1 MKQGEALYQRIY
13 EQLKDA
19 ILAGKFVKG
28 ERLPTEKELTEQ
40 YFVSR
45 ITAKRAMDQLADE
58 GVIIRIAGKGSF
70 IAKDYP
76 QQIVHPM
83 AGRRMIALV
92 MGGYSASFGLEIVNG
107 AIDRAEELGCH
118 LIVKRT
124 GSTQEKETQIL
135 SHLKESGVAG
145 IIMQTVHG
153 EMYNPWVLNAV
164 YNRYPIVML
173 DRNLPGIDAP
183 YVGVDN
189 VNLSKQIGLELFRR
203 GHRNISLIMLE
214 DDYSSSLKDRVDGFI
229 EASLDMGTPIHK
241 DLWMR
246 RLWERA
252 EAAGI
257 SRESPE
263 SHEIYVQAIA
273 EHLLRHPEITAVYGT
288 EYRVSV
294 AAWDAA
300 RRIGRRVP
308 QDMSIVSFDF
318 NPGNLGAYVLTHVEQ
333 PQREMGAAA
342 VEMLIEILKGNE
354 PEKRHHLFDGKWVEG
369 NSLADCPAKAEG

>member
-13 EQLKDA
+13 DQLKDE
-19 ILAGKFVKG
+19 IQAGKFVKG

-45 ITAKRAMDQLADE
+45 ITAKRAMDQLAED

-76 QQIVHPM
+76 QQIIHPN

-92 MGGYSASFGLEIVNG
+92 MGSYSASFGLEIING
-107 AIDRAEELGCH
+107 AIAKAEELGCH
-118 LIVKRT
+118 LIVK
-124 GSTQEKETQIL
+124 SSDSNQEKETQIL

-153 EMYNPWVLNAV
+153 ELYNPWVLNAV
-164 YNRYPIVML
+164 YNHYPLVML
-173 DRNLPGIDAP
+173 DRNLPGIDVP

-189 VNLSKQIGLELFRR
+189 VNLSKQVGLELFRR

-214 DDYSSSLKDRVDGFI
+214 DDYSSSLKERANGFI
-229 EASLDMGTPIHK
+229 EASLEVGAPIHK

-246 RLWERA
+246 RLWEYAQA
-252 EAAGI
+252 EGVDK
-257 SRESPE
+257 EGPE
-263 SHEIYVQAIA
+263 SHEIYVHVIA
-273 EHLLRHPEITAVYGT
+273 EHLLRHPEITAIYGT

-294 AAWDAA
+294 AACCAEDRTASA
-300 RRIGRRVP
+300 
-308 QDMSIVSFDF
+308 
-318 NPGNLGAYVLTHVEQ
+318 PGHQHCQL
-333 PQREMGAAA
+333 
-342 VEMLIEILKGNE
+342 
-354 PEKRHHLFDGKWVEG
+354 
-369 NSLADCPAKAEG
+369 